1 MTSVLAPAPTS
12 SITLSPKF
20 QVLTDTSENLGLD
33 GDYSVVIV
41 KQGSYWVSGK
51 IENQVFEYQLTSP
64 DKKGKHKLA
73 GVLIEG
79 LGFKRLGGTSPRIK
93 FNLFA
98 RFTHH
103 TREERR
109 ICISAGATSTWT
121 LGCLRGLIGLV
132 DNDSLL
138 EPFSLTCSAG
148 DKSGV
153 NLCSVYQY
161 AQPNLLDV
169 DKPELWMTSDAF
181 NDGYHLVKGDKEQL
195 FKFVQN
201 NARIVLDY
209 LVANINS
216 TDGPILEP
224 DDFMEVPVISSEVV
238 GE

>member
-20 QVLTDTSENLGLD
+20 QVLTDTSEGLGLD
-33 GDYSVVIV
+33 GEYSVVIV
-41 KQGSYWVSGK
+41 KQGAFWVSGK
-51 IENQVFEYQLTSP
+51 VEEQKFEYELTSP
-64 DKKGKHKLA
+64 DKKGKHKLN

-79 LGFKRLGGTSPRIK
+79 LGFKRIGGPNPQIK

-103 TREERR
+103 TGEERR
-109 ICISAGATSTWT
+109 ICISAGATTPWT

-138 EPFSLTCSAG
+138 EPFFLTCSPGKKAG
-148 DKSGV
+148 V
-153 NLCSVYQY
+153 TLCSVYQY
-161 AQPNLLDV
+161 AQPDPLSV

-195 FKFVQN
+195 FKYVQD

-209 LVANINS
+209 LVANTNP
-216 TDGPILEP
+216 TDDPILEP
-224 DDFMEVPVISSEVV
+224 DDFTTVPVISSEVV

>member
-1 MTSVLAPAPTS
+1 MTSVLAPAPS
-12 SITLSPKF
+12 SAITLSPKF
-20 QVLTDTSENLGLD
+20 QVLTDTSESLGLD

-41 KQGSYWVSGK
+41 KQGAYWVSGK
-51 IENQVFEYQLTSP
+51 VEDQKFEYELTSP

-79 LGFKRLGGTSPRIK
+79 LGFKRLGGTNPQIK

-103 TREERR
+103 TGEERR
-109 ICISAGATSTWT
+109 ICISAGATSAWT

-138 EPFSLTCSAG
+138 EPFSLTCS
-148 DKSGV
+148 SGKKASV
-153 NLCSVYQY
+153 SLCSVYQY
-161 AQPNLLDV
+161 AQPDLLSV

-181 NDGYHLVKGDKEQL
+181 NDGYHLVKGDQQQL
-195 FKFVQN
+195 FEYVRD

-209 LVANINS
+209 LVSNTNP
-216 TDGPILEP
+216 TDELILEP
-224 DDFMEVPVISSEVV
+224 DEFTTVPVLSNEVV